1 MSEIIADIRLIG
13 VRISPKTAW
22 LFLELTGE
30 SGLKGVGEGTL
41 NGKEEA
47 VAKVADGHGRQ
58 VLGRDAGDTLGLFA
72 SLPFGNLHEAAF
84 SSAVMQA
91 ASDLD
96 ARSMGSRLADALG
109 GARRDAIG
117 LYANINRRT
126 EDRSPAGFAAN
137 AVMAVAAGYSAFKIA
152 PFDGAAPDM
161 APGQWRPFVEDGL
174 ERIKAVRKAIGP
186 DARLMVDCHWRFAE
200 STASWVLDAV
210 EPFDLYW
217 FECPILRESI
227 ALGAL
232 KRLRSQANALGIRLA
247 GAETGIKLAGF
258 EPMLNAGAYDVMM
271 PDVKYAGGPA
281 EMMRIAETFAAH
293 DVTFSPHNPSGPIC
307 HAASMQICAA
317 VENADLLEVQF
328 DETPVFN
335 TLVEPALP
343 LMKGGAAPLP
353 EGPGIGVDLSSALI
367 AGMDPAAAWQAN

>member
-1 MSEIIADIRLIG
+1 MGEIITDIRLIG
-13 VRISPKTAW
+13 VRVSPKTVW
-22 LFLELTGE
+22 LFIELTGE

-47 VAKVADGHGRQ
+47 VAQVADGHGRR
-58 VLGRDAGDTLGLFA
+58 VLGRDAGDTSGLFP
-72 SLPFGNLHEAAF
+72 SPLFGNLHESAF

-96 ARSMGSRLADALG
+96 ARSTGSRLADALG
-109 GARRDAIG
+109 GVRRDAIG

-137 AVMAVAAGYSAFKIA
+137 AVIALAAGYSAFKIA
-152 PFDGAAPDM
+152 PFDGVAPDM
-161 APGQWRPFVEDGL
+161 SPGQWRPLVETGL
-174 ERIKAVRKAIGP
+174 ARINAVRSAIGP

-217 FECPILRESI
+217 FECPIPRESI

-232 KRLRSQANALGIRLA
+232 KRLRSKANALGIRLA

-307 HAASMQICAA
+307 HAVSMQICAA

-328 DETPVFN
+328 DETPVFK

-343 LMKGGAAPLP
+343 LIVGGVAPLP
-353 EGPGIGVDLSSALI
+353 EGAGIGVDLSSAVI
-367 AGMDPAAAWQAN
+367 AGMDSAVAWQAN